1 MRRVC
6 WLTEPTLAVLIR
18 HLKHLFEGRGK
29 CRTPA
34 IQPYLCSI
42 KRAFDRTPVPI
53 RRETVMTPNP
63 AAIPALRL
71 TRRGRIALVSLLVL
85 TAVLIGL
92 AAAGGAAA
100 TGTGV
105 PTHVYK
111 QNLSKVVVRPG
122 DSLWSV
128 AARAEPNAD
137 PRLVIQQITD
147 LNALPGPCPMMG
159 RWGWPVPQCR
169 RACPALRASRSR
181 CLRRTLHLCGPGGSA
196 LRARPGCRSVNHN
209 I

>member
-1 MRRVC
+1 
-6 WLTEPTLAVLIR
+6 
-18 HLKHLFEGRGK
+18 
-29 CRTPA
+29 
-34 IQPYLCSI
+34 
-42 KRAFDRTPVPI
+42 
-53 RRETVMTPNP
+53 MTPNP

-147 LNALPGPCPMMG
+147 LNALPGPEIAVG
-159 RWGWPVPQCR
+159 QRLWVPKE
-169 RACPALRASRSR
+169 
-181 CLRRTLHLCGPGGSA
+181 
-196 LRARPGCRSVNHN
+196 
-209 I
+209 